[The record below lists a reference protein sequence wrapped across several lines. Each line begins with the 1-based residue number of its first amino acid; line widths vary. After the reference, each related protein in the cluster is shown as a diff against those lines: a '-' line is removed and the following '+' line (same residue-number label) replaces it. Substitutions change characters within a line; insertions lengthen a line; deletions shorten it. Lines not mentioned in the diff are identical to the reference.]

1 MRPMGHNPASRIDFA
16 ATTNHVDIALA
27 EQTLQGQLKAS
38 LEGLSRPLATET
50 SQRLQRLVNL
60 FRGLIGIA
68 LLGAGLTF
76 VDPPILGE
84 RYPLIFITTAL
95 VYTVLAW
102 FGLLYTV
109 RRPMVGPAL
118 VPIQLL
124 VDIAGITVMMHASG
138 GISSGIGGLLVVF
151 IGAASLSLRSQHA
164 YLGAAVAALAVLG
177 EQAASFIFELSPAN
191 AFFPAGVLG
200 AIIFTIAS
208 AANPLA
214 RRLQESEA
222 LAHQRGV
229 DLENMAQ
236 LNDYIIQHL
245 RESIVVVDRTEHIRL
260 INQSAAKHLGVE
272 RGQTGRSLASVS
284 PELKHILAGWR
295 VNGNRGAGPRSF
307 TSADGTAQINVHIAP
322 LIGREDGPVLI
333 FLEDASLIAE
343 KVQQT
348 KLAALGRLSAS
359 IAHEIRNPVGALSHA
374 GQLLEESPQ
383 TGDFER
389 RLLDIISDNSKRVS
403 EIVDNVMRLSRREPT
418 NPQSISLAEWIREF
432 ITEFTSTLEVPDD
445 RFEII
450 DEGEIEVQMD
460 PGHLRQIFWNLCENA
475 LRYADPVGNE
485 QVITIRYGRL
495 TGNRRPFLEVADR
508 GPGISEEMREQL
520 FEPFAT
526 GRIGGTG
533 LGLFISR
540 ELCECNRATLIYDQ
554 CSGGGSIFRIVFA
567 DPKRWGTIS

>member
-1 MRPMGHNPASRIDFA
+1 LA
-16 ATTNHVDIALA
+16 AAKNHVDTAFA

-50 SQRLQRLVNL
+50 SQRLQRLVGL

-68 LLGAGLTF
+68 LLGAGLAF

-84 RYPLIFITTAL
+84 RYPGIFIATAL
-95 VYTVLAW
+95 IYTILAW
-102 FGLLYTV
+102 VSLAYMY
-109 RRPMVGPAL
+109 RRPHIGLAL
-118 VPIQLL
+118 VPVQLFA
-124 VDIAGITVMMHASG
+124 DIAGITVMMHASG

-151 IGAASLSLRSQHA
+151 IGAASLTLRGRHA

-177 EQAASFIFELSPAN
+177 EQAASFILGFSTAT
-191 AFFPAGVLG
+191 AFIPAGVLG

-208 AANPLA
+208 AAHPLA

-222 LAHQRGV
+222 LARQRGI
-229 DLENMAQ
+229 DLANMAQ

-245 RESIVVVDRTEHIRL
+245 RESIVVVDRLENIRL
-260 INQSAAKHLGVE
+260 INQSAAEHLGVD
-272 RGQTGRSLASVS
+272 RRQTGRNLATVS
-284 PELKHILAGWR
+284 PELHRILLAWR
-295 VNGNRGAGPRSF
+295 AKGNLGKTPGSF
-307 TSADGTAQINVHIAP
+307 TSADGTAQIDVHIAP

-383 TGDFER
+383 SGDYER
-389 RLLDIISDNSKRVS
+389 RLLDIISTNSKRVS

-418 NPQSISLAEWIREF
+418 NPQSIPLTEWIREF
-432 ITEFTSTLEVPDD
+432 TTEFTSTLEVPGH
-445 RFEII
+445 RFDILVE
-450 DEGEIEVQMD
+450 DEIEVQMD
-460 PGHLRQIFWNLCENA
+460 PGHLRQICWNLCENA
-475 LRYADPVGNE
+475 LRYADPSE
-485 QVITIRYGRL
+485 HDEVITIRCGRL
-495 TGNRRPFLEVADR
+495 SGNRRPFLEIADR
-508 GPGISEEMREQL
+508 GPGIGEAMREQL

-540 ELCECNRATLIYDQ
+540 ELCECNRATLIYEKR
-554 CSGGGSIFRIVFA
+554 SGDGSVFRIVFA